1 MNENKEIPVVNPEK
15 DMISS
20 DDVLAVVSGNQDAI
34 DKQMEKAK
42 ELAAAGMDADLV
54 GLPIDQQKRIMDERR
69 KKAEE
74 EAEAARKRAEQL
86 AQEEALR
93 NSPAEKKRLA
103 REAKQKAREEA
114 RRAKEEAK
122 RLKKLAKKGNVAVAE
137 APKTEAVSTELPSPM
152 TSAPVASTPVVTSTA
167 NPAPNSTVV
176 PNTTNVTPAPTV
188 STSTATAVPVT
199 PAPTT
204 APATPAT
211 ATVVQP
217 VSSSN
222 VAPVTSTS
230 VTPNVSSATPTP
242 TSTQVTGSPATTT
255 PVAPQSATATSSVAS
270 APASTT
276 PQTPAPNAPTAT
288 PVNGDATPPA
298 GDGGKP
304 PKKGGNIKIYLAFIF
319 LALLIWMIVF
329 LPDISSFVQNFFDQK
344 KANEAPAITDGLLVC
359 TLNTNDDTFDY
370 TYEANFEFE
379 DSKMTTLTLV
389 TTTVGDESLDSIS
402 LSGLNSSCQLLQS
415 QTDNLDGVEVFCDLS
430 GGTFT
435 NTQELDYKVLQ
446 KEALTTAYLEAGGV
460 YPDYEYQQDIDEIE
474 KEMNA
479 NNYSCSRYEK

>member
-199 PAPTT
+199 P
-204 APATPAT
+204 
-211 ATVVQP
+211 
-217 VSSSN
+217 
-222 VAPVTSTS
+222 
-230 VTPNVSSATPTP
+230 NVSSATPTP

-255 PVAPQSATATSSVAS
+255 PVAPQSATATSSVAP

-288 PVNGDATPPA
+288 PANGDATPPA